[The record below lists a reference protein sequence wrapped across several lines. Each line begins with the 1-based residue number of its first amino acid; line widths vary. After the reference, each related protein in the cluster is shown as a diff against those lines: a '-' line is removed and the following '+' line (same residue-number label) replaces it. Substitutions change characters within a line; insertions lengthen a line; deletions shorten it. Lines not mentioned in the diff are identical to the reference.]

1 MPQPIPKKI
10 KEKNPDMGE
19 KKITTLLVD
28 GSNILELSSS
38 ADRTVSSN
46 GRIVGGVFQFL
57 LQLKLMLRKGNF
69 RYVYVFWDGDNSGF
83 YRWCLNPQYKG
94 NRDKDYENAVDDSLS
109 EYMKSF
115 NKKLKEMQDYIFS
128 KNKKETVERKK
139 EKDLF
144 YEQRNIV
151 MQCLEELFIRQCLC
165 DKVEADDLIAYYVKN
180 KKKNERI
187 VIMSNDSDLTQ
198 LISDDVIVY
207 VQSMKKFIN
216 TKNHKSEMG
225 YDYHNV
231 LLKKVI
237 CGDTS
242 DNIKGIKGVGDTTL
256 LKNFPQLKEREVRLD
271 EIINEARLINENRL
285 NEKKKPLKWA
295 ENIVNKVTDGVQ
307 GDKIYEINEKII
319 NLKNPI
325 MTDDAVEL
333 MDSMMYAPIDPE
345 GRSFENLYKILT
357 EYGVDNLK
365 EEGVFASFFSEFNN
379 LASKEKKNI

>member
-19 KKITTLLVD
+19 KKITTLLID

-57 LQLKLMLRKGNF
+57 LQLKLMLQKGNF

-94 NRDKDYENAVDDSLS
+94 NRDKDYENAADDSLS

-144 YEQRNIV
+144 YEQRDIV

-187 VIMSNDSDLTQ
+187 VIMSNDRDLTQ

-237 CGDTS
+237 CGDIS

>member
-10 KEKNPDMGE
+10 KEKNPDFGE
-19 KKITTLLVD
+19 KKITTLLID
-28 GSNILELSSS
+28 GSNIMEVCFNS
-38 ADRTVSSN
+38 DKTISSN
-46 GRIVGGVFQFL
+46 GKLIGPIFQFL
-57 LQLKLMLRKGNF
+57 LQLKLMLQKGNF

-128 KNKKETVERKK
+128 KNKKETIEKKK

-144 YEQRNIV
+144 YEQMDIV
-151 MQCLEELFIRQCLC
+151 MQCLEELFIRQCVC

-187 VIMSNDSDLTQ
+187 VIMSNDRDLTQ

-216 TKNHKSEMG
+216 TKNHRMEMG

-333 MDSMMYAPIDPE
+333 MNSMMYAPIDPE

-357 EYGVDNLK
+357 GYGVDNLK
-365 EEGVFASFFSEFNN
+365 EEGIFASFFSEFNN
-379 LASKEKKNI
+379 LVNKEKKK